1 MISYLHVALFAI
13 LEAII
18 NVIETEEDSTLLLLI
33 LSREFREAIHSS
45 VNLFKINVQNRDET
59 SDQKTIEP

>member
-33 LSREFREAIHSS
+33 LSREFREAVHSS
-45 VNLFKINVQNRDET
+45 VNLFKINVQNRGET